1 MFGIFGP
8 RNIMNRSCKRVL
20 MQLCETMSNAPIYAG
35 LETTIHAFC
44 EGIVRIHQEKDG
56 HLVNNFDFYPNS
68 DGWIDS
74 VAIYGCYLDS
84 HYRTISNS
92 MEIFGLKVS
101 EISHEG
107 DYVDCELDQDQF
119 PH

>member
-1 MFGIFGP
+1 MFGIFGS
-8 RNIMNRSCKRVL
+8 RKSMNESCKRVL
-20 MQLCETMSNAPIYAG
+20 MTMRNAPIYAG
-35 LETTIHAFC
+35 VETTMAVSC
-44 EGIVRIHQEKDG
+44 EGMIRIHQEQNG
-56 HLVNNFDFYPNS
+56 RLVNNFDFYPNS

-84 HYRTISNS
+84 HYRTISSS

-107 DYVDCELDQDQF
+107 NYVDCELDQNQF

>member
-1 MFGIFGP
+1 M
-8 RNIMNRSCKRVL
+8 
-20 MQLCETMSNAPIYAG
+20 
-35 LETTIHAFC
+35 
-44 EGIVRIHQEKDG
+44 
-56 HLVNNFDFYPNS
+56 NNFDFYPNS

-84 HYRTISNS
+84 HYRTISSS

-107 DYVDCELDQDQF
+107 NYVDCELDQNQF